1 VLTHILVHETRLSAG
16 IEDKPATELRGS
28 YRALSF
34 AKRCGRV
41 DYAGLDGPA
50 KKKRKRGKKSSNAT
64 EIPNVFFRTLPNPP
78 SRLLSVGNLFVVIS
92 ATPWQANFSTY
103 Y

>member
-1 VLTHILVHETRLSAG
+1 VLTYILVHETRLSAG

-34 AKRCGRV
+34 AERCGRV

-50 KKKRKRGKKSSNAT
+50 RKKRKRGKKGSTGTKMPNERSSQKDSDAVPEPST
-64 EIPNVFFRTLPNPP
+64 VRTV
-78 SRLLSVGNLFVVIS
+78 RLNS
-92 ATPWQANFSTY
+92 
-103 Y
+103 